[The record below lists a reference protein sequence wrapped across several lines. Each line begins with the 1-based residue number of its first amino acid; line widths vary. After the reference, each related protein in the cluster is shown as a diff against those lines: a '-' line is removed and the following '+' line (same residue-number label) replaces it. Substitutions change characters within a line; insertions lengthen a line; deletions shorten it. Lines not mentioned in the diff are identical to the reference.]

1 MYRATSSRELYSP
14 LYFTGDEVGSCGGA
28 VGFAESSISAA
39 VPISVGSVVCNTS
52 DIAAVGVSGRKTSS
66 DTVQAAMPAMLK
78 TTSKNAAMRLKI
90 LKSACFNM
98 ICLLVRKK
106 VKPKGIYAKNFARR
120 QPSSGAVSDPLR
132 ICFERSE
139 YGYMIMPN
147 EKFFNT
153 VRVIIG

>member
-14 LYFTGDEVGSCGGA
+14 LSFTGDEVGSCGGA

-52 DIAAVGVSGRKTSS
+52 DIAAVGVSGGKTSS
-66 DTVQAAMPAMLK
+66 GTVQAAMPAILK
-78 TTSKNAAMRLKI
+78 TTSKNAAMRLKV

-106 VKPKGIYAKNFARR
+106 VKPKGISAKCLNPWAAFIRCGIG
-120 QPSSGAVSDPLR
+120 PT
-132 ICFERSE
+132 
-139 YGYMIMPN
+139 PN
-147 EKFFNT
+147 ML
-153 VRVIIG
+153 